1 MTLPLT
7 PIRNGFL
14 ATLLFA
20 TAGLC
25 QTRAF
30 GQSQL
35 TAIETTETMTIDGLG
50 NEAIWSAATWYPID
64 QTWIG
69 TPPSSTDFLGKF
81 KVVWDQNFL
90 YVLTEIT
97 DEILSDDHPNPL
109 TNWWDDD
116 GIEIFLDEN
125 FSKGNHQFNYNAF
138 AYHVSTFYDV
148 VDLGT
153 DQNPHLYN
161 DHITTVLSN
170 SGTVYTWECRIKI
183 FNDQFVYGG
192 NNTPVS
198 LNANKIM
205 GFSMAYND
213 NDAGTSRENFMG
225 SGVVPGTDKNV
236 GYLTAD
242 YFQQLTLVAS
252 GASSISPENALALG
266 VKVYP
271 NPASDRFTL
280 DLEHPRWENLGLFSI
295 TGKQVLNQEI
305 RGLQQVQVN
314 VADFP
319 PGIYLLKVSGAQIA
333 TTKLQIK

>member
-1 MTLPLT
+1 M
-7 PIRNGFL
+7 
-14 ATLLFA
+14 
-20 TAGLC
+20 
-25 QTRAF
+25 
-30 GQSQL
+30 
-35 TAIETTETMTIDGLG
+35 ETTEAMTIDGLG
-50 NEAIWSAATWYPID
+50 NELIWSSATWYPID

-69 TPPSSTDFLGKF
+69 TTPSPADFSGKF
-81 KVVWDQNFL
+81 KVLWDQNFL

-97 DEILSDDHPNPL
+97 DDQLSDDHPDPL

-125 FSKGNHQFNYNAF
+125 FSKGNHQFSYNAF

-161 DHITTVLSN
+161 DHITTVLTN

-198 LNANKIM
+198 LAANKIM
-205 GFSMAYND
+205 GFSMSYND

-242 YFQQLTLVAS
+242 YFQQLTLMEA
-252 GASSISPENALALG
+252 GALSISRGNSLALG

-271 NPASDRFTL
+271 NPASGLLTI
-280 DLEHPRWENLGLFSI
+280 DLKNPRWEYLELFSI
-295 TGKQVLNQEI
+295 TGEQVLSQEI

-314 VADFP
+314 VADYP
-319 PGIYLLKVSGAQIA
+319 SGIYLLKVNGDQVV
-333 TTKLQIK
+333 TTTLLIE